1 MQLRNL
7 AGPILV
13 RAMALFFV
21 AMWEV
26 RAVVVIPSRRYERHH
41 RTLSLLSVGA
51 LASAEEED
59 SCAEEAYGGCDADGY
74 ADVGACCEGV
84 VGG

>member
-1 MQLRNL
+1 
-7 AGPILV
+7 
-13 RAMALFFV
+13 MALFFV

-26 RAVVVIPSRRYERHH
+26 RAVIVIPSRRYERHH

-51 LASAEEED
+51 LTPAEEED
-59 SCAEEAYGGCDADGY
+59 EGAEEAYRGCDSDSD